1 MIENIKQ
8 EWFSNIS
15 ADLLSGLVVA
25 LSLIPG
31 AIGFS
36 IIAGVD
42 PMIGFYASF
51 SMAII
56 ISFAGGRP
64 GMISAAT
71 GAMALVLAGLVK
83 DYGIQYMFAATI
95 LTGII
100 QIILSFMKAGRLMKF
115 IPSPV
120 MNGFV
125 NALGILIF
133 TSQLASFSGESWP
146 MYLMVMGGLAIIY
159 LFPRINK
166 TIPSPIIAIIIISI
180 ISLFMKSDIATVGE
194 LGNISASLPKLS
206 IPNVDFNF
214 ETFKIILPYSISL
227 ALVGLIESLLTAQI
241 LDDMT
246 ESTSNKNRECFG
258 QGLANIFLG
267 FLGGMA
273 GCAMIGQSIVNIKS
287 GGRTRL
293 STLMSGVYLMIM
305 ILTLGSLVAQIPMA
319 ALISVMIMVAIST
332 FNWESVLKIREI
344 PIRDS
349 MVMIVTVIVVLGT
362 HNLAIGVLIGV
373 LLNLLSINSFLKN
386 YKSKPLPNQ
395 LK

>member
-8 EWFSNIS
+8 EWFSNILG
-15 ADLLSGLVVA
+15 DLLSGLVVA
-25 LSLIPG
+25 LALIPG

-56 ISFAGGRP
+56 IAFAGGRP

-83 DYGIQYMFAATI
+83 EHGIEYMFAATI

-100 QIILSFMKAGRLMKF
+100 QILLSFLKAGNLMKF
-115 IPSPV
+115 IPSSV

-133 TSQLASFSGESWP
+133 TSQLPSFSGESWP
-146 MYLMVMGGLAIIY
+146 MYLMVFGGLAIIY

-166 TIPSPIIAIIIISI
+166 TIPSPIISIIVISAISI
-180 ISLFMKSDIATVGE
+180 WMKSSVKTVGE
-194 LGNISASLPKLS
+194 MGNISGTLPHFF
-206 IPNVDFNF
+206 IPNVGFNL
-214 ETFKIILPYSISL
+214 ETLKIILPYSISL
-227 ALVGLIESLLTAQI
+227 AFVGLIESLLTAQI

-246 ESTSNKNRECFG
+246 NTTSNKNRECFG
-258 QGLANIFLG
+258 QGVGNVLLG

-273 GCAMIGQSIVNIKS
+273 SCAMIGQSIVNIKS

-293 STLMSGVYLMIM
+293 STLMTGIYLMIL
-305 ILTLGSLVAQIPMA
+305 ILTLDKLVAQIPLA
-319 ALISVMIMVAIST
+319 ALVAVMIMVASST
-332 FNWESVLKIREI
+332 FNWESVTEIHKI
-344 PIRDS
+344 PIKDS
-349 MVMIVTVIVVLGT
+349 IVMVVTVIVVLGT
-362 HNLAIGVLIGV
+362 HNLAIGVFIGV
-373 LLNLLSINSFLKN
+373 ILDQIFRKFILT
-386 YKSKPLPNQ
+386 
-395 LK
+395 

>member
-8 EWFSNIS
+8 EWFSNILG
-15 ADLLSGLVVA
+15 DLLSGLVVA
-25 LSLIPG
+25 LALIPG

-56 ISFAGGRP
+56 IAFAGGRP

-83 DYGIQYMFAATI
+83 EHGIEYMFAATI

-100 QIILSFMKAGRLMKF
+100 QILLSFLKAGNLMKF
-115 IPSPV
+115 IPSSV

-133 TSQLASFSGESWP
+133 TSQLPSFSGESWP
-146 MYLMVMGGLAIIY
+146 MYLMVFGGLAIIY

-166 TIPSPIIAIIIISI
+166 TIPSPIISIIVISAISI
-180 ISLFMKSDIATVGE
+180 WMKSSVKTVGE
-194 LGNISASLPKLS
+194 MGNISGTLPHFF
-206 IPNVDFNF
+206 IPNVGFNL
-214 ETFKIILPYSISL
+214 ETLKIILPYSISL
-227 ALVGLIESLLTAQI
+227 AFVGLIESLLTAQI

-246 ESTSNKNRECFG
+246 NTTSNKNRECFG
-258 QGLANIFLG
+258 QGVGNVLLG

-273 GCAMIGQSIVNIKS
+273 SCAMIGQSIVNIKS

-293 STLMSGVYLMIM
+293 STLMTGVYLMIL
-305 ILTLGSLVAQIPMA
+305 ILTLDKLVAQIPLA
-319 ALISVMIMVAIST
+319 ALVAVMIMVASST
-332 FNWESVLKIREI
+332 FNWKSVTEIHKI
-344 PIRDS
+344 PMKDS
-349 MVMIVTVIVVLGT
+349 IVMIVTVIVVLGT
-362 HNLAIGVLIGV
+362 HNLAIGVFIGV
-373 LLNLLSINSFLKN
+373 ILDQIFRKFILT
-386 YKSKPLPNQ
+386 
-395 LK
+395 

>member
-1 MIENIKQ
+1 MIKNIRQ
-8 EWFSNIS
+8 EWFSNVS

-71 GAMALVLAGLVK
+71 GAMALVLAALVK
-83 DYGIQYMFAATI
+83 DYGIQYMFLATI

-115 IPSPV
+115 IPPPV

-133 TSQLASFSGESWP
+133 TSQLDSFSGESWP
-146 MYLMVMGGLAIIY
+146 MYLMVIGGLGIIY
-159 LFPRINK
+159 LFPKVNK

-180 ISLFMKSDIATVGE
+180 ISLFMKSDVATVGG
-194 LGNISASLPKLS
+194 LGNISASLPKFS

-214 ETFKIILPYSISL
+214 ETLKIILPYSISL

-246 ESTSNKNRECFG
+246 ETPSNKNRESFG
-258 QGLANIFLG
+258 QGLANIILG

-305 ILTLGSLVAQIPMA
+305 ILTLGNLVAQIPMA

-332 FNWESVLKIREI
+332 FNWESVLEI
-344 PIRDS
+344 HKVPIRDS
-349 MVMIVTVIVVLGT
+349 IVMIVTVIVVLGT

-373 LLNLLSINSFLKN
+373 LLNLLFNKFLPQK
-386 YKSKPLPNQ
+386 L
-395 LK
+395 

>member
-1 MIENIKQ
+1 MIENIKK

-15 ADLLSGLVVA
+15 GDLLSGLVVA

-56 ISFAGGRP
+56 IAFAGGRP

-71 GAMALVLAGLVK
+71 GAMALVLGGLVK
-83 DYGIQYMFAATI
+83 NHGLEYMFAATI

-100 QIILSFMKAGRLMKF
+100 QIFLSFMKAGRLMKF
-115 IPSPV
+115 IPSSV
-120 MNGFV
+120 MHGFV

-133 TSQLASFSGESWP
+133 TSQLSSFSGESWP
-146 MYLMVMGGLAIIY
+146 MYLMVIGGLGIIY
-159 LFPRINK
+159 LFPKINK
-166 TIPSPIIAIIIISI
+166 SIPSPIIAIIIISI
-180 ISLFMKSDIATVGE
+180 ISFFMKSDVSTVGG
-194 LGNISASLPKLS
+194 LGKISGTLPRFS
-206 IPNVDFNF
+206 IPHVSFNL
-214 ETFKIILPYSISL
+214 ETLKTILPYSISL
-227 ALVGLIESLLTAQI
+227 AFVGLIESLLTAQI

-246 ESTSNKNRECFG
+246 DTTSNKNRECFG
-258 QGLANIFLG
+258 QGFANILLG

-273 GCAMIGQSIVNIKS
+273 GCAMIGQSIVNVKS

-305 ILTLGSLVAQIPMA
+305 ILTLNNLVAQIPMA
-319 ALISVMIMVAIST
+319 ALIAVMIMVAIST
-332 FNWESVLKIREI
+332 FNWNSVIQIHKI
-344 PIRDS
+344 PIKETI
-349 MVMIVTVIVVLGT
+349 VMIVTVIVVLGT
-362 HNLAIGVLIGV
+362 DNLAIGVLVGV
-373 LLNLLSINSFLKN
+373 ILNKVLKRFTSS
-386 YKSKPLPNQ
+386 KS
-395 LK
+395 

>member
-1 MIENIKQ
+1 MIKNIKQ
-8 EWFSNIS
+8 EWFSNVS
-15 ADLLSGLVVA
+15 GDLLSGLVVA

-56 ISFAGGRP
+56 IAFAGGRP

-83 DYGIQYMFAATI
+83 DYGLEYMFAATI

-100 QIILSFMKAGRLMKF
+100 QIVLSFLKAGRLMKF
-115 IPSPV
+115 IPSSV

-133 TSQLASFSGESWP
+133 TSQLSAFTGESWP
-146 MYLMVMGGLAIIY
+146 MYLMVIVGLGIIY

-166 TIPSPIIAIIIISI
+166 TIPSPIIAIIIISA
-180 ISLFMKSDIATVGE
+180 ISLFMKSDVATVGG
-194 LGNISASLPKLS
+194 LGNISASLPKLL
-206 IPNVDFNF
+206 IPDVSFNLA
-214 ETFKIILPYSISL
+214 TFKIILPYSISL

-246 ESTSNKNRECFG
+246 ETTSDKNRECFG
-258 QGLANIFLG
+258 QGVGNILLG

-293 STLMSGVYLMIM
+293 STLMTGVYLMIM

-332 FNWESVLKIREI
+332 FNWKSVTEI
-344 PIRDS
+344 NKLPIRDS
-349 MVMIVTVIVVLGT
+349 IVMVITVIVVLGT

-373 LLNLLSINSFLKN
+373 LLDVFFNKLIL
-386 YKSKPLPNQ
+386 YKLQ
-395 LK
+395 AE

>member
-8 EWFSNIS
+8 EWFSNVLG
-15 ADLLSGLVVA
+15 DLLSGLVVA
-25 LSLIPG
+25 LALIPG

-56 ISFAGGRP
+56 IAFVGGRP

-83 DYGIQYMFAATI
+83 DHGIEYMFAATI

-100 QIILSFMKAGRLMKF
+100 QILLSFLKAGNLMKF
-115 IPSPV
+115 IPSSV

-133 TSQLASFSGESWP
+133 TSQLPSFSGESWP
-146 MYLMVMGGLAIIY
+146 MYLMVFGGLAIIY

-166 TIPSPIIAIIIISI
+166 TIPSPIISIIVISAISI
-180 ISLFMKSDIATVGE
+180 WMKSSVKTVGE
-194 LGNISASLPKLS
+194 MGNISGTLPHFF
-206 IPNVDFNF
+206 IPNVGFNL
-214 ETFKIILPYSISL
+214 ETLKIILPYSISL
-227 ALVGLIESLLTAQI
+227 AFVGLIESLLTAQI

-246 ESTSNKNRECFG
+246 NTTSNKNRECFG
-258 QGLANIFLG
+258 QGVGNVLLG

-273 GCAMIGQSIVNIKS
+273 SCAMIGQSIVNIKS

-293 STLMSGVYLMIM
+293 STLMTGIYLMIL
-305 ILTLGSLVAQIPMA
+305 ILTLDKLVAQIPLA
-319 ALISVMIMVAIST
+319 ALVAVMIMVASST
-332 FNWESVLKIREI
+332 FNWESVTEIHKI
-344 PIRDS
+344 PIKDS
-349 MVMIVTVIVVLGT
+349 IVMVVTVIVVLGT
-362 HNLAIGVLIGV
+362 HNLAIGVFIGV
-373 LLNLLSINSFLKN
+373 ILDQIFRKFILT
-386 YKSKPLPNQ
+386 
-395 LK
+395 